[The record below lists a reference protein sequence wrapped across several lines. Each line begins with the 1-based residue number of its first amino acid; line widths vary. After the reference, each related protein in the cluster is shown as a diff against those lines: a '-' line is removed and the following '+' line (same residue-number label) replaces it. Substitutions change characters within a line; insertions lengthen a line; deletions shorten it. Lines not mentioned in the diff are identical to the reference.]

1 MEPDTLTLDEIHTM
15 KIIRESIPK
24 IDNKTI
30 IQKTIPAGDIDAYLN
45 NGWNTVRGYVA
56 RYDDVSKINEYLDVV
71 ESSRLDY
78 CLNDGTRPFPDDGN
92 AYGYIKFKTKDADK
106 ISIPYGYE
114 FGGTNIDGAPCMR
127 NGFTGSRNGK
137 IVPEWKVGY
146 REELRLLE
154 GSELH
159 EVKNDIDKIVGI
171 YDDDI
176 GRFIPVS

>member
-56 RYDDVSKINEYLDVV
+56 RYDDVSKINEYLDVL

-78 CLNDGTRPFPDDGN
+78 CLDDGTRPFPDDGN
-92 AYGYIKFKTKDADK
+92 TYGYIKFKTKDADK

-127 NGFTGSRNGK
+127 NGFTGSRNGN
-137 IVPEWKVGY
+137 IVPEWIVNG
-146 REELRLLE
+146 ELVPNYE
-154 GSELH
+154 AELH
-159 EVKNDIDKIVGI
+159 KFENGIDKIVGI
-171 YDDDI
+171 YD
-176 GRFIPVS
+176 GNNFIPVEGGN